1 MTVFR
6 TYLKVL
12 NKNKTLVILYTVI
25 LIFFAAF
32 NMKTNDTKMDF
43 VAEKPDVLIVSED
56 ENKGI
61 TKGFLSYMEKNST
74 LKSIKENENAR
85 NDALFYRDVNYII
98 YLPKNFGKDFLDGK
112 NPKIQMKSTGDYQAS
127 LADMMVK
134 RYFNVAG
141 IYKTVATDEDTLVSL
156 IEETLAK
163 EATIEITSKL
173 DTDHLKKATLFYN
186 FANYSILAGCVYVIC
201 FIISSFKNKPI
212 QNRTIISS
220 MNYKKYNRDL
230 LLSNA
235 LFVLTLWLFYVVLS
249 ILLVGNIMFT
259 GHGLLLIINSL
270 LFTICALTLAF
281 LIANLVSNKEAIS
294 GIVNVIAL
302 GSSFL
307 CGAFVP
313 MEWLPDF
320 VLKIAHVLPSY
331 YYISNN
337 EMISKLEDFG
347 LESLQNVIINMGIL
361 IIFMIVFVI
370 ITNAVSKSKNRG
382 SY

>member
-25 LIFFAAF
+25 LIFFAGF
-32 NMKTNDTKMDF
+32 NMKTNDTGMNF
-43 VAEKPDVLIVSED
+43 VAEKPDILIVNDD
-56 ENKGI
+56 EEKGI
-61 TKGFLSYMEKNST
+61 TKGFISYMEKNST
-74 LKSIKENENAR
+74 LKSIKEDEDAR

-98 YLPKNFGKDFLDGK
+98 YLPKGFGHDFLDGK
-112 NPKIQMKSTGDYQAS
+112 NPKIQIKSTGDYQAS

-134 RYFNVAG
+134 RYFNVAN
-141 IYKTVATDEDTLVSL
+141 IYRTVATDQDTLIQM
-156 IEETLAK
+156 IENTLSKET
-163 EATIEITSKL
+163 TIEITSQL
-173 DTDHLKKATLFYN
+173 DTDHLTKATLFYN

-201 FIISSFKNKPI
+201 FIISSFKMKPI

-220 MNYKKYNRDL
+220 MNYKKYNREL
-230 LLSNA
+230 LFSNA
-235 LFVLTLWLFYVVLS
+235 LFALTLWLFYVLLS
-249 ILLVGNIMFT
+249 IVLIEDIMFT
-259 GHGLLLIINSL
+259 GHGILLVINSL
-270 LFTICALTLAF
+270 LFTICALCLAF

-320 VLKIAHVLPSY
+320 VLKLAHVLPSY

-337 EMISKLEDFG
+337 EMISKLENFSFD
-347 LESLQNVIINMGIL
+347 SLQSVVINMGIL
-361 IIFMIVFVI
+361 IIFMIGFVI
-370 ITNAVSKSKNRG
+370 MTNYVSKKKKLL
-382 SY
+382 

>member
-25 LIFFAAF
+25 LIFFAGF
-32 NMKTNDTKMDF
+32 NMKTNDTGMNF
-43 VAEKPDVLIVSED
+43 VAEKPDILIVNDD
-56 ENKGI
+56 EEKGI
-61 TKGFLSYMEKNST
+61 TKGFISYMEKNST
-74 LKSIKENENAR
+74 LKSIKENEDAR

-98 YLPKNFGKDFLDGK
+98 YLPKGFGHDFLDGK
-112 NPKIQMKSTGDYQAS
+112 NPKIQIKSTGDYQAS

-134 RYFNVAG
+134 RYFNVAN
-141 IYKTVATDEDTLVSL
+141 IYRTVATDQDTLIQM
-156 IEETLAK
+156 IENTLSKET
-163 EATIEITSKL
+163 TIEITSQL
-173 DTDHLKKATLFYN
+173 DTDHLTKATLFYN

-201 FIISSFKNKPI
+201 FIISSFKTKPI

-220 MNYKKYNRDL
+220 MNYKKYNREL
-230 LLSNA
+230 LFSNA
-235 LFVLTLWLFYVVLS
+235 LFALILWLFYVLLS
-249 ILLVGNIMFT
+249 ILLIGDIMFT
-259 GHGLLLIINSL
+259 GHGILLVINSL
-270 LFTICALTLAF
+270 LFTICALCLAF

-320 VLKIAHVLPSY
+320 VLKLAHVLPSY

-337 EMISKLEDFG
+337 EMISKLENFSFD
-347 LESLQNVIINMGIL
+347 SLQSVVINMGIL
-361 IIFMIVFVI
+361 IIFMIGFVI
-370 ITNAVSKSKNRG
+370 MTNYVSKKKKLL
-382 SY
+382 